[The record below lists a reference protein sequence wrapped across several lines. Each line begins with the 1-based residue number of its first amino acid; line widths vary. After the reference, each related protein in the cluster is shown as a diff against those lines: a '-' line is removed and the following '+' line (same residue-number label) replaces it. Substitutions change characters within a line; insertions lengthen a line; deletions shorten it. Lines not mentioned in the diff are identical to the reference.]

1 MTHYTGSLSEIEA
14 EIGQQLQARS
24 CEGMWTGRA
33 ERFLHHALPALFE
46 LSVRTNTPLT
56 HARLM
61 EGLAFKTIVRLSQS
75 PRISQPSKA
84 LLRAYLANLPGYTH
98 GGHVQAECM
107 HGYISMMFDSAILE
121 NPSAT

>member
-1 MTHYTGSLSEIEA
+1 MTHYTGSLSEVEA

-33 ERFLHHALPALFE
+33 KSFLHNALPALFE
-46 LSVRTNTPLT
+46 LSVQTNTPLT

-75 PRISQPSKA
+75 PRIGQSSKA
-84 LLRAYLANLPGYTH
+84 LLQAYLATLPGYTH
-98 GGHVQAECM
+98 GVHAQAECQ
-107 HGYISMMFDSAILE
+107 HGYVCMMLKGALPE
-121 NPSAT
+121 NPSGA